1 MSQESSLIEEYI
13 QQSTYSLVCKMN
25 VNFSSQVEYNA
36 LTFSRLILFK
46 VCSGKP

>member
-13 QQSTYSLVCKMN
+13 QQSTYSLVWKMN

-36 LTFSRLILFK
+36 LAFSRLILFK